1 MRAGRGLPQSPS
13 CWGSYASKKK
23 EPLPDRR
30 LCLKIAEP
38 QVTLAGPQYE
48 LHASWLSPL
57 SQRGL
62 RMVANARLFL
72 FASRFSGRR
81 AACSPA
87 KALTC
92 VPVCASSAEGPADC
106 ACFILGRLQQIC
118 PLLSCKTPPAALA
131 SYILEDFP
139 SSWKTS
145 PADHG
150 RLSLQICLLEKPRL
164 QILHPFSWETPPT
177 HCARFLL
184 EDAACR
190 FCSIGGRRQQ
200 ILTFPW
206 KTPPADFASLS
217 WKTSSGGVFQD
228 KGANSAGSLFQDVG
242 GKICRR
248 RRLQVAPPCILEAAC
263 RFCLL

>member
-72 FASRFSGRR
+72 FASRSPGRMLASEGAYLCPSMCVQCR
-81 AACSPA
+81 RACRLCLLYFGTPPADMPACILQDAACSSCI
-87 KALTC
+87 LY
-92 VPVCASSAEGPADC
+92 
-106 ACFILGRLQQIC
+106 LGRRLLQILSPTSWKRLPAEFA
-118 PLLSCKTPPAALA
+118 PLSWKTPP
-131 SYILEDFP
+131 EDFP

-217 WKTSSGGVFQD
+217 WKTPPTGC
-228 KGANSAGSLFQDVG
+228 APLYLGS
-242 GKICRR
+242 
-248 RRLQVAPPCILEAAC
+248 
-263 RFCLL
+263 CL